1 MVSGMNKY
9 YKELVSNTYE
19 DIDESILAC
28 MAAGV
33 PLSEITLTGPRV
45 WYSDNVAAMSWEIGK
60 GECSLLTIATV
71 ELNDN

>member
-1 MVSGMNKY
+1 MNTLCVVSRMNKY

-33 PLSEITLTGPRV
+33 PLSEITLT
-45 WYSDNVAAMSWEIGK
+45 
-60 GECSLLTIATV
+60 TV
-71 ELNDN
+71 KYLAI